1 MLAECAGWVARRVT
15 GAQEVLARS
24 HVWSFSFTAP
34 HVPLIRI
41 RLPLLS
47 HVLSSVFDSYSLPF
61 APLGQINLLCAE
73 NLILWSFQGLK
84 KQLKARFPE
93 VFT

>member
-47 HVLSSVFDSYSLPF
+47 HVVCC
-61 APLGQINLLCAE
+61 G
-73 NLILWSFQGLK
+73 
-84 KQLKARFPE
+84 
-93 VFT
+93 FTKV